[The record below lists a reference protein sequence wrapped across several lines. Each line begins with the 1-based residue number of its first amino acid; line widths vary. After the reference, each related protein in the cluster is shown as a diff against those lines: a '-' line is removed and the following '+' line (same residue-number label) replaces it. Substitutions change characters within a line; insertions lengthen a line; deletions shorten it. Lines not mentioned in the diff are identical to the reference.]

1 MKRPEL
7 TELLGIDEFQKV
19 LMWYYI
25 LREVGYTTE
34 DFDKCADALMNE
46 NPMTRDVINAT
57 KPYIIEAM
65 ERIENEDRT

>member
-1 MKRPEL
+1 MKKPDLKES
-7 TELLGIDEFQKV
+7 LGIDEFQKV

-25 LREVGYTTE
+25 LREIGYTAE
-34 DFDKCADALMNE
+34 DFDKTADALMKE

-65 ERIENEDRT
+65 NELMEKEND